1 MGTIYGDFLNRDDYV
16 DKIVSVIKECA
27 NKTAPTTFS
36 IEGEWGQGKT
46 WLIHKVEASLKGLD
60 ISKEYSIEQYENARS
75 DYFIIHYNAW
85 EKDYYDEP
93 LLAILSTVVT
103 ELNKQLVV
111 NNILQSLGKKIGR
124 ELLKQLE
131 NVLSTISQKIFKFDV
146 IAIGKQTAKAIK
158 KVREE
163 SDVKLIS
170 ENSNKDIDSDIKN
183 LIEILNKLS
192 KEIPIVFVVDELDR
206 CVPIFAVKTLER
218 LHHIFYHVNK
228 SVTVLSI
235 SKEQLDRSIN
245 QLYGQGSSIHYFRKF
260 IDFRIMLN
268 SGKAD
273 ADGIQAKLNEF
284 SKLFNPAPMDT
295 RGKELLGNI
304 CEELLPREF
313 ENVINRAMLCHR
325 LIEEDTSMFPYEC
338 LIAEIIVQTYWNIAE
353 REKNSHNISPDNG
366 NRTETALGTEL
377 KNYFKELRSSP
388 NLSFDG
394 DGVIACIVSNVLNYK
409 YNFGCMVG
417 DEVIL
422 FSKVT
427 DYYKKYAV
435 YFKIVRI
442 P

>member
-27 NKTAPTTFS
+27 NKTVPTTFS

-85 EKDYYDEP
+85 EKDYYEEP
-93 LLAILSTVVT
+93 LLAILSTIVT

-158 KVREE
+158 KVKEE

-268 SGKAD
+268 GGKAD
-273 ADGIQAKLNEF
+273 VDGIQTKLNEF
-284 SKLFNPAPMDT
+284 SKLFNHASMDT
-295 RGKELLGNI
+295 RGKELLRNI
-304 CEELLPREF
+304 CEDLLPREF

-388 NLSFDG
+388 NLSFEG
-394 DGVIACIVSNVLNYK
+394 DGIIACVVSNVLNYK
-409 YNFGCMVG
+409 YNFGYMAG
-417 DEVIL
+417 DEVTL

-427 DYYKKYAV
+427 DYYKKYAI

>member
-16 DKIVSVIKECA
+16 DKIVSVIKECV

-93 LLAILSTVVT
+93 LLAILSTIVT
-103 ELNKQLVV
+103 ELNKQLVA
-111 NNILQSLGKKIGR
+111 NNILQSLGKKLGR

-158 KVREE
+158 KVKEE
-163 SDVKLIS
+163 SDIKLTS

-218 LHHIFYHVNK
+218 LHHIFDHVENT
-228 SVTVLSI
+228 VTVLSI
-235 SKEQLDRSIN
+235 SKDQLDRSID
-245 QLYGQGSSIHYFRKF
+245 QLYGEKSSIHYFKKF
-260 IDFRIMLN
+260 IDFRILLN
-268 SGKAD
+268 SGNAD
-273 ADGIQAKLNEF
+273 ASKVQVKLNAFAELF
-284 SKLFNPAPMDT
+284 SADLIDT
-295 RGKELLGNI
+295 RGKELLTKI
-304 CEELLPREF
+304 CEGVLPREF
-313 ENVINRAMLCHR
+313 ENVIERAILCHR
-325 LIEEDTSMFPYEC
+325 LVGEDTTLFPYEC
-338 LIAEIIVQTYWNIAE
+338 MIAEIIIQTYWNISE
-353 REKNSHNISPDNG
+353 REENPHNISPDNR
-366 NRTETALGTEL
+366 NTPQTEL
-377 KNYFKELRSSP
+377 GAELKKYFKELKSMAS
-388 NLSFDG
+388 LTIEG
-394 DGVIACIVSNVLNYK
+394 DGVIACVLSNILKYK
-409 YNFGCMVG
+409 YDFGYLVG
-417 DEVIL
+417 DEVAL
-422 FSKVT
+422 FTRISE
-427 DYYKKYAV
+427 YYKKYAI
-435 YFKIVRI
+435 YFRMVRI

>member
-27 NKTAPTTFS
+27 NKTVPTTFS

-85 EKDYYDEP
+85 EKDYYEEP
-93 LLAILSTVVT
+93 LLAILSTIVT

-158 KVREE
+158 KVKEE

-268 SGKAD
+268 GGKAD
-273 ADGIQAKLNEF
+273 VDGIQTKLNEF
-284 SKLFNPAPMDT
+284 SKLFNHASMDT
-295 RGKELLGNI
+295 RGKELLRNI
-304 CEELLPREF
+304 CEDLLPREF

-377 KNYFKELRSSP
+377 KNYFKKLRSSP
-388 NLSFDG
+388 NLSFEG
-394 DGVIACIVSNVLNYK
+394 DGIIACVVSNVLNYK
-409 YNFGCMVG
+409 YNFGYMAG
-417 DEVIL
+417 DEVTL

-427 DYYKKYAV
+427 DYYKKYAI